1 LKKLSSK
8 SGRKILLR
16 EKTKFLLFEG
26 IWADENF
33 LICFFVPGIYKELER
48 IRIRVKLIFKEFGPL
63 FSLFCTKSPK
73 IWLQLCPATLLFIR
87 PFLSYGQTISQ
98 LATLS
103 CWKWYGLESK
113 LGWEFARA

>member
-1 LKKLSSK
+1 LKNFPASLAEKFSSE
-8 SGRKILLR
+8 R
-16 EKTKFLLFEG
+16 KTKFLLFEG

-63 FSLFCTKSPK
+63 FSLFFTKSAK
-73 IWLQLCPATLLFIR
+73 IWLQLCPATLLFIQ

-103 CWKWYGLESK
+103 CWK
-113 LGWEFARA
+113 